1 MTKIRNKVISFALL
15 MAFVSAMLVVLTM
28 SCTFVVTQAE
38 GEKRYGSDAST
49 YQYEPDGQPMDISF
63 NYARK
68 TEEKYT
74 ISGVPRYYNQ
84 NSSNKNTCANVSG
97 ACIIS
102 YYTPKYTTLMDGY
115 MPAVKVGDN
124 YIFRPQGA
132 NVQQLINNLH
142 TLMGTTDNGT
152 TKEGFYNGMSSY
164 LNARNHSISYTSV
177 NPTNVSKIISVLAND
192 NIFVGFFNKYNFVH
206 NYTDNGL
213 SVQYS
218 RTNYTADHMAVLHG
232 YTHTIYYNSN
242 NDEIG
247 ESYIFDIID
256 GVSRKTTKL
265 IYDIQVSMELCEVNI
280 QGM

>member
-15 MAFVSAMLVVLTM
+15 MAFVGAMLVVLTM
-28 SCTFVVTQAE
+28 SCTFVVAQAE

-74 ISGVPRYYNQ
+74 ITGVPRYYNQ
-84 NSSNKNTCANVSG
+84 NTSNMNTCANVAG

-102 YYTPKYTTLMDGY
+102 YFTPIYTTLMDGY

-132 NVQQLINNLH
+132 NAQQLIDNLH
-142 TLMGTTDNGT
+142 ALMGTNDNGT
-152 TKEGFYNGMSSY
+152 TKEGFYDGMSSY
-164 LNARNHSISYTSV
+164 LNARNHSISYTGV
-177 NPTNVSKIISVLAND
+177 NPTDVSKIISVLESD
-192 NIFVGFFNKYNFVH
+192 NIFVGFFNKYNFV
-206 NYTDNGL
+206 NDYIDNGS
-213 SVQYS
+213 SVQYT

-232 YTHTIYYNSN
+232 YTHTIYYDNSN
-242 NDEIG
+242 NEIG

-265 IYDIQVSMELCEVNI
+265 IYDIQVLMELCEVSI

>member
-1 MTKIRNKVISFALL
+1 MAKVRNKVISFALL

-28 SCTFVVTQAE
+28 SCTFVVAQAE

-74 ISGVPRYYNQ
+74 ITGVPRYYNQ
-84 NSSNKNTCANVSG
+84 NASNKNICANIAG
-97 ACIIS
+97 ANLIA

-142 TLMGTTDNGT
+142 TLMGTNDNGT
-152 TKEGFYNGMSSY
+152 TKEGFYNGISSY
-164 LNARNHSISYTSV
+164 LHARNHSISYTSV
-177 NPTNVSKIISVLAND
+177 NPTDVSKIINVLSND
-192 NIFVGFFNKYNFVH
+192 NIFVGFFNKYNFV
-206 NYTDNGL
+206 NDYIDNGS
-213 SVQYS
+213 SVRFR

-247 ESYIFDIID
+247 EAYLFDIID
-256 GVSRKTTKL
+256 GVSRSVTKL
-265 IYDIQVSMELCEVNI
+265 YYDVQVSMELYEVSI
-280 QGM
+280 QGR